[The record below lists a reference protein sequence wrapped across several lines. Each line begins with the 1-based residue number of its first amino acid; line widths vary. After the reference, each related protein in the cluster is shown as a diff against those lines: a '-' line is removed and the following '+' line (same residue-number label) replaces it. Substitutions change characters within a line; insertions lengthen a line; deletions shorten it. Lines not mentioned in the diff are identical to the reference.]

1 MATKTPK
8 IKHRVKV
15 EISDGK
21 YKYHGWRKDDIQEV
35 TDHGSG
41 LSVWL
46 GNVPVPRAGA
56 KTYTVTVEYLGE
68 RQYKQTYQQRVKA
81 LAASEKRTEKWKKQQ
96 AQEEL
101 ERNEKQLVQRRQRI
115 VNQIELAFV
124 KKSQGAV
131 DFITCDKC
139 DAIATHL
146 GLAYENPGSQVVDPD
161 QITGAWCKEHEWRAV
176 GGRMWALT
184 APFKTTAAVACET
197 LEFFFDGLRQLCV
210 KAAVK

>member
-1 MATKTPK
+1 M
-8 IKHRVKV
+8 
-15 EISDGK
+15 
-21 YKYHGWRKDDIQEV
+21 
-35 TDHGSG
+35 
-41 LSVWL
+41 
-46 GNVPVPRAGA
+46 PRAGA

-68 RQYKQTYQQRVKA
+68 RQYRQTYQQRVKA

-161 QITGAWCKEHEWRAV
+161 QITGAWCADHH
-176 GGRMWALT
+176 GSTHNGRFYPT
-184 APFKTTAAVACET
+184 QRPFKTKAEIACER
-197 LEFFFDGLRQLCV
+197 LEFFYDGLRQLCV
-210 KAAVK
+210 KAA